1 MMKNKKFALV
11 SVLMLSVLSLLF
23 TACNFGKDDFYG
35 TWQTGEF
42 VRSDNQKTV
51 RVTFYFSGKAENLTT
66 GDKAYFYELY
76 ENLTDNLKTFWW
88 GTYGLGQN
96 SDVTN
101 GNLTLRYMYGVGLEN
116 VNDFEKLIADSQ
128 TVKVNKKNDTSITAF
143 EDKYKNSTRWF
154 DQFDEEN
161 CKCSDVETFRFKLDG
176 AVAFVGYTQMVCT
189 AKDMYRE
196 DGVDT
201 RKINNGAADGS
212 TKNNPEPRTSWGK
225 AGDTRSFAMLRDN
238 ASQYGDGMDF
248 SANIVSAPLPQ
259 LNVLSE
265 YNEVALTPEK

>member
-1 MMKNKKFALV
+1 MKMNKKSALIAV
-11 SVLMLSVLSLLF
+11 VLLSLTALLF
-23 TACNFGKDDFYG
+23 TGCNFGKDDFYG

-42 VRSDNQKTV
+42 VRSDNQKRV
-51 RVTFYFSGKAENLTT
+51 RVTFYFSGKTENLTT

-76 ENLTDNLKTFWW
+76 ENLAAGLKTFWW

-116 VNDFEKLIADSQ
+116 GNDFETLIADSQ
-128 TVKVNKKNDTSITAF
+128 TVKVNKKNDPSITTF
-143 EDKYKNSTRWF
+143 ENKYKNSTRWF

-189 AKDMYRE
+189 AKNMYRE
-196 DGVDT
+196 DGVDIQKP
-201 RKINNGAADGS
+201 RHRQRDG
-212 TKNNPEPRTSWGK
+212 
-225 AGDTRSFAMLRDN
+225 
-238 ASQYGDGMDF
+238 
-248 SANIVSAPLPQ
+248 
-259 LNVLSE
+259 
-265 YNEVALTPEK
+265 

>member
-101 GNLTLRYMYGVGLEN
+101 GNLTLRYMYGVGFEN
-116 VNDFEKLIADSQ
+116 ENDFEKLIADSQ

-201 RKINNGAADGS
+201 QKITTGAPDGS
-212 TKNNPEPRTSWGK
+212 TKKNPAEGTSWGK

-248 SANIVSAPLPQ
+248 RANIVSAPLPQ